1 MADLNKTHQDAAL
14 KGAVL
19 GVLTYGA
26 AKAGVTSELVALALP
41 LVTLGLSW
49 VSTKVGDKNT
59 ALLVDLA
66 VKAVEATKKKNA
78 PKTSSKVVAKKAPAK
93 KK

>member
-1 MADLNKTHQDAAL
+1 MADFNKTHQDAAL

-26 AKAGVTSELVALALP
+26 AKAGVTSEVVAVALP

-66 VKAVEATKKKNA
+66 VKAVEADKKKVAAKPA
-78 PKTSSKVVAKKAPAK
+78 PKTAAKKAPAK